1 MRITIDQLANSLIR
15 QLNNRQRKV
24 KDARYKVQVN

>member
-1 MRITIDQLANSLIR
+1 MRITIDQLANSPIR